1 MIAYI
6 FRMQKQIKFFLILML
21 SISFSSFSQT
31 NVKPFV
37 VVLDAGHG
45 GKDPGRPTNF
55 GYKEKD
61 IALDIALKVGKNLEK
76 HNNVK
81 VIYTREKDVFLEL
94 RQRAKIANKADAD
107 LFVSIH
113 CNAHNSQA
121 HGTETYVLGLHR
133 NDSNFRVAQQ
143 ENEVIFLED
152 NFEAN
157 YEGFDPTSPES
168 MIGLTLMQED
178 YLDQSILLARYVQDN
193 FTKKLNRKN
202 RGVKQAGFWV
212 LHNTYMPSILI
223 ETGFITNR
231 TEGDYLNS
239 KLGKT
244 NISKS
249 ISDAILDYKSKL
261 NSDTPLQVE
270 SQVLINEASNSNSD
284 VLEPS
289 QSTAEVSVNEPS
301 IVFKVQI
308 AAGST
313 KLATKPYN
321 FKGLDQI
328 SRQKTNSLYR
338 YFYGSTSSYS
348 TAVEL
353 LNRALSKGYSTAYI
367 IAYQD
372 GEKISI
378 NAALKSTL
386 N

>member
-1 MIAYI
+1 
-6 FRMQKQIKFFLILML
+6 MQKQILLLFVLTLIF
-21 SISFSSFSQT
+21 SIASVAQT
-31 NVKPFV
+31 NTKPFV

-61 IALDIALKVGKNLEK
+61 IALDIALKVGENLK
-76 HNNVK
+76 RHGDIQ
-81 VIYTREKDVFLEL
+81 VIYTRSTDVFIEL

-121 HGTETYVLGLHR
+121 YGTETYVLGIHR

-152 NFEAN
+152 DFESN
-157 YEGFDPTSPES
+157 YQGFDPNSPES

-193 FTKKLNRKN
+193 FTYKLKRKN

-223 ETGFITNR
+223 ETGFITNKS
-231 TEGDYLNS
+231 EGDYLNS
-239 KLGKT
+239 LNGKT
-244 NISKS
+244 NMSKS

-261 NSDTPLQVE
+261 NSDVPSVIETTSSHVDITDLELEDVKSVAAPPVN
-270 SQVLINEASNSNSD
+270 VLSIN
-284 VLEPS
+284 
-289 QSTAEVSVNEPS
+289 
-301 IVFKVQI
+301 FKVQI
-308 AAGST
+308 SAGSN

-321 FKGLDQI
+321 FNGLDQI
-328 SRQKTNSLYR
+328 TRQKSNSIYR
-338 YFYGSTSSYS
+338 YFYGNTSDYPI
-348 TAVEL
+348 AIKL
-353 LNRALSKGYSTAYI
+353 LNKAISKGYTTAYLV
-367 IAYQD
+367 AYMD
-372 GEKISI
+372 GVRTTIKE
-378 NAALKSTL
+378 ALKSTE

>member
-1 MIAYI
+1 
-6 FRMQKQIKFFLILML
+6 MQKQILLLFVLTLIF
-21 SISFSSFSQT
+21 SIASVAQT
-31 NVKPFV
+31 NTKPFV

-61 IALDIALKVGKNLEK
+61 IALDIALKVGENLK
-76 HNNVK
+76 RHGDIQ
-81 VIYTREKDVFLEL
+81 VIYTRSTDVFIEL

-121 HGTETYVLGLHR
+121 YGTETYVLGIHR

-152 NFEAN
+152 DFESN
-157 YEGFDPTSPES
+157 YQGFDPNSPES

-193 FTKKLNRKN
+193 FTYKLKRKN

-223 ETGFITNR
+223 ETGFITNKS
-231 TEGDYLNS
+231 EGDYLNS
-239 KLGKT
+239 LNGKT
-244 NISKS
+244 NMSKS

-261 NSDTPLQVE
+261 NSDVPSVIETTSSHVDITDLELEDVKSVAAPPVN
-270 SQVLINEASNSNSD
+270 VLSIN
-284 VLEPS
+284 
-289 QSTAEVSVNEPS
+289 
-301 IVFKVQI
+301 FKVQI
-308 AAGST
+308 SAGSN

-321 FKGLDQI
+321 FNGLDQI
-328 SRQKTNSLYR
+328 TRQKSNSIYR
-338 YFYGSTSSYS
+338 YFYGNTSDYS
-348 TAVEL
+348 IAIKL
-353 LNRALSKGYSTAYI
+353 LNKVISKGYTTAYLV
-367 IAYQD
+367 AYMD
-372 GEKISI
+372 GVRTTIKE
-378 NAALKSTL
+378 ALKSTE

>member
-1 MIAYI
+1 M
-6 FRMQKQIKFFLILML
+6 
-21 SISFSSFSQT
+21 
-31 NVKPFV
+31 
-37 VVLDAGHG
+37 
-45 GKDPGRPTNF
+45 
-55 GYKEKD
+55 
-61 IALDIALKVGKNLEK
+61 
-76 HNNVK
+76 
-81 VIYTREKDVFLEL
+81 
-94 RQRAKIANKADAD
+94 
-107 LFVSIH
+107 
-113 CNAHNSQA
+113 
-121 HGTETYVLGLHR
+121 
-133 NDSNFRVAQQ
+133 
-143 ENEVIFLED
+143 IFLED

-239 KLGKT
+239 QLGKT

-261 NSDTPLQVE
+261 NSYNTPLQVE
-270 SQVLINEASNSNSD
+270 SQVLTNEASNSNSD

-289 QSTAEVSVNEPS
+289 QSATEESVNEPS

-328 SRQKTNSLYR
+328 SRQRSNSLYR

-367 IAYQD
+367 IAYQG